1 MCQVPG
7 LADTSIVISYGVV
20 GSPVLFPTTATYGST
35 IVRFG
40 SHPADSGPIKKSV
53 KLKNTSPCELMVD
66 WEVYNKVPGDQQL
79 IDLTVAV
86 GKPFPVDITDDEESC
101 DDDLIPD
108 DVIKGS
114 CDLVKVMIKAHEG
127 LTSSHPIR
135 LIKLSSRD
143 IQVSLL
149 ID

>member
-1 MCQVPG
+1 
-7 LADTSIVISYGVV
+7 
-20 GSPVLFPTTATYGST
+20 
-35 IVRFG
+35 
-40 SHPADSGPIKKSV
+40 
-53 KLKNTSPCELMVD
+53 MVD

-135 LIKLSSRD
+135 LIKL
-143 IQVSLL
+143 
-149 ID
+149 